1 MHNIWI
7 TINIDRFIKV
17 LSIMRFLGM
26 CLNIVMENLV
36 SLHSVVVVLADRVLC
51 DGSSWSNMYGTSK
64 RWNYLMRTTLHISE
78 HLEKIEACI

>member
-1 MHNIWI
+1 MNIS
-7 TINIDRFIKV
+7 RLKKV
-17 LSIMRFLGM
+17 SSIIRIFGM

-36 SLHSVVVVLADRVLC
+36 SLHSVVVVLADRVLR

-64 RWNYLMRTTLHISE
+64 SWNYLMRTTLHISE